1 MSSLLLSRGRG
12 EGWSASSTGKS
23 LGVENDS
30 AGEYRLSSAPS
41 VWGMSLSVLS
51 LLLLLSRGL
60 LLVPPAA
67 SGGETTLSFLLDLV
81 TLAAVCC
88 IVGWL
93 TAGCAAAAA

>member
-1 MSSLLLSRGRG
+1 MSLS
-12 EGWSASSTGKS
+12 
-23 LGVENDS
+23 V
-30 AGEYRLSSAPS
+30 LS
-41 VWGMSLSVLS
+41 VLSVLS

-81 TLAAVCC
+81 TLAVVCCIGC

-93 TAGCAAAAA
+93 TAGCTAAAA